1 MSLDD
6 VPHQVAFE
14 DATVPPPRP
23 SVAKSL
29 AKSVAKSVAK
39 SQVAKSLITA
49 PERGSDSRSDTRS
62 DARRPARKII
72 MQNYLGGGVDANVA
86 LEWHNRRQV
95 STTECH

>member
-1 MSLDD
+1 VPLSASDD

-39 SQVAKSLITA
+39 SHVAKSLITA
-49 PERGSDSRSDTRS
+49 PERRPERGSDT
-62 DARRPARKII
+62 RRPARKII
-72 MQNYLGGGVDANVA
+72 MQNYLGVG
-86 LEWHNRRQV
+86 NR
-95 STTECH
+95 